1 MALKPNIPKL
11 CTQLEAMNMLCD
23 VFTFPESDT
32 IANAYEEHVNQ
43 TIQLI
48 QDDYGTSDFTL
59 PLSEVRI
66 LFIVYYH
73 LGLLCRDLAAREES
87 SGWEKEQ
94 AGYLGQWERL
104 CDSKQY
110 PSEVKDTFK
119 QYSDNE
125 VKDFLEL
132 LDAVGLMKSCLNP
145 AYIIYWHLCYLC
157 DSLPEGFEKT
167 KWETKRLTYL
177 ASEKEQYERKSA
189 VAYAMQVKVAFENYG
204 SCERGMDVEKYYNNH
219 LAPSKTVQRRATK
232 RIAVLNWLKEEMY

>member
-1 MALKPNIPKL
+1 MAFKPNIPKL

-23 VFTFPESDT
+23 VFTFPESDI
-32 IANAYEEHVNQ
+32 IANAYDVQVNQ

-48 QDDYGTSDFTL
+48 QREYQTGDFTL

-66 LFIVYYH
+66 LFVVYYH

-87 SGWEKEQ
+87 SEWEKEQ
-94 AGYLGQWERL
+94 AGYLGKWERL
-104 CDSKQY
+104 CISKQY
-110 PSEVKDTFK
+110 PPEVKDTFK
-119 QYSDNE
+119 QYSDMDTE
-125 VKDFLEL
+125 YFPEL
-132 LDAVGLMKSCLNP
+132 LDAVGLTKSCLNP

-189 VAYAMQVKVAFENYG
+189 VAYAMQVKVAFENYDT
-204 SCERGMDVEKYYNNH
+204 CQRGMDVEKYYNNH

-232 RIAVLNWLKEEMY
+232 RIGVLNWLKEESY